1 VISRITGDR
10 PPPRGDRLEASDG
23 RREPGPASASSP
35 DAPGPIDKPPLPVRQ
50 PRRRGA
56 VAAAGQADQETPAQ
70 GFDYFAASTSPK
82 NDGPDTRSP
91 ETSGPW
97 AFQGTGPHAFPA
109 PARPPARDPRGPQWP
124 ETTEEGA
131 PAGQWDPWRRT
142 AQDGDGGA
150 WQAFDGTGTG
160 TTDRPMRDRP
170 MRDLPAEELSM
181 PAWASAPAQTATGT
195 GPLPQQFA
203 QRTRQAAPAGWD
215 GQETE
220 QEPEPAPQG
229 KRPREPFLDNVK
241 FILIAL
247 VATGHSLVPTLAA
260 DSSRAAYLFIYVF
273 HMPLFVTISG
283 YLSRNFWNSSTKTT
297 KLVDNFLIPY
307 VVVEI
312 GYAGLRTAFGHEF
325 SISIT
330 DPAWLNWYLLALLLW
345 RLSTPVWQRVRF
357 PLVIAVIIYVVAGLT
372 DLSGDFSIDRF
383 FGLLPFFVLGLV
395 IKPGLFEFLARAWV
409 RVLSVLVIAGAAAV
423 AIYLVKNYSVKL
435 GPIYYSQSYQDL
447 HLIWWKGMAL
457 RMALLGA
464 ALTMSAAV
472 LSLIPR
478 SETWFS
484 DLGTRTLYCYL
495 LHGVPVMIAK
505 EMGWLSAPWLFGPLG
520 VAAIASACF
529 ALAIVLCMPI
539 TRTLF
544 KWLLEP
550 RLSWLYRKSEQPA

>member
-1 VISRITGDR
+1 MISRITGDR
-10 PPPRGDRLEASDG
+10 PPSPARD
-23 RREPGPASASSP
+23 ASA
-35 DAPGPIDKPPLPVRQ
+35 PIDKPPLPVRQ
-50 PRRRGA
+50 PRKRGTS
-56 VAAAGQADQETPAQ
+56 AAAGPGDQQTPAQ
-70 GFDYFAASTSPK
+70 GFDYFAAS
-82 NDGPDTRSP
+82 NRNGGADTRSA

-97 AFQGTGPHAFPA
+97 ALQGTGPHAVPA
-109 PARPPARDPRGPQWP
+109 PSRPQARDPRGMRLP
-124 ETTEEGA
+124 ETQEEGA
-131 PAGQWDPWRRT
+131 PAGQWDPWSRT
-142 AQDGDGGA
+142 AQDGNGGA
-150 WQAFDGTGTG
+150 RSAFDAGTAAPERPARE
-160 TTDRPMRDRP
+160 RPMRDRP
-170 MRDLPAEELSM
+170 MRDLPAEDPSLS
-181 PAWASAPAQTATGT
+181 PWAPVPAQSATGT
-195 GPLPQQFA
+195 GPLPQEFSH
-203 QRTRQAAPAGWD
+203 QRPRPAAAAGWD

-220 QEPEPAPQG
+220 QDSAPAAAPQG

-241 FILIAL
+241 FVLIVL

-260 DSSRAAYLFIYVF
+260 DSSRAAYLFVYVF
-273 HMPLFVTISG
+273 HMPLFVIISG

-297 KLVDNFLIPY
+297 KLIDNFLIPY

-312 GYAGLRTAFGHEF
+312 GYAGLRTAFGHKF

-357 PLVIAVIIYVVAGLT
+357 PLFIAVIIYVVAGMT

-395 IKPGLFEFLARAWV
+395 IKPGLFEFLARTWV

-423 AIYLVKNYSVKL
+423 AVYLVKNYSIKL
-435 GPIYYSQSYQDL
+435 GPIYYSHSYEDL
-447 HLIWWKGMAL
+447 HLVWWKGMAL

-495 LHGVPVMIAK
+495 LHGIPVMIAK

-539 TRTLF
+539 TRTFF

-550 RLSWLYRKSEQPA
+550 RVSWLYRRSEQSA

>member
-1 VISRITGDR
+1 MISRITGDR
-10 PPPRGDRLEASDG
+10 PPRGDRLDAQDG
-23 RREPGPASASSP
+23 RRPGTAPARDASA
-35 DAPGPIDKPPLPVRQ
+35 PIDKPPLPVRQ
-50 PRRRGA
+50 PRKRGA
-56 VAAAGQADQETPAQ
+56 AAAGPANQETPAQ
-70 GFDYFAASTSPK
+70 GFDYFAASAR
-82 NDGPDTRSP
+82 DGGPDTRSA
-91 ETSGPW
+91 ETSGAW
-97 AFQGTGPHAFPA
+97 ALQGTGPHAFPA
-109 PARPPARDPRGPQWP
+109 QSRPPARDPRGLRLP
-124 ETTEEGA
+124 ETTEGGA
-131 PAGQWDPWRRT
+131 PGGQWDPWSRT
-142 AQDGDGGA
+142 AQEGNGGA
-150 WQAFDGTGTG
+150 VRPAADAGTAAPERPA
-160 TTDRPMRDRP
+160 RPMRDRP
-170 MRDLPAEELSM
+170 MRDLPAEDPSL
-181 PAWASAPAQTATGT
+181 PPWPSAPAQTATGT
-195 GPLPQQFA
+195 GPLPQEFA
-203 QRTRQAAPAGWD
+203 QRTRPAPPAGWD

-220 QEPEPAPQG
+220 QEPAPAPQG

-273 HMPLFVTISG
+273 HMPLFVIVSG

-297 KLVDNFLIPY
+297 KLIDNFLIPY

-312 GYAGLRTAFGHEF
+312 GYAALRTAFGHKF

-357 PLVIAVIIYVVAGLT
+357 PLFIAVIIYVVAGMT

-395 IKPGLFEFLARAWV
+395 IKPGLFEFLARTWV

-423 AIYLVKNYSVKL
+423 AVYLVKNYSIKL
-435 GPIYYSQSYQDL
+435 GPIYYSQSYVDL
-447 HLIWWKGMAL
+447 HLVWWKGMVL
-457 RMALLGA
+457 RMALLVA

-478 SETWFS
+478 SDTWFS

-495 LHGVPVMIAK
+495 LHGIPVMIAK

-539 TRTLF
+539 TRTFF

-550 RLSWLYRKSEQPA
+550 RVSWLYRRSEQSA